1 MARWV
6 QRHLLKSIIFCTTFF
21 LALFIDNKNV
31 VFFALGNSNDLPTL
45 FFLFILLIHMQRA
58 LASRVTW
65 NDEWLMFGCVVG
77 LGEPQAS
84 APLTTGSEFA
94 IKHAY
99 RWCHQTRDGPKIES
113 RASMNRNCFFF
124 EKNINEFTTFLNV
137 KVHDAPKWMNW
148 KKKEISLLL
157 LAPRRQLFFQRT
169 SDYNFTC
176 SMYIKHKLSDS
187 CPRRSFCCLVLLHQ

>member
-124 EKNINEFTTFLNV
+124 RKKYKWIHDLSQRKSTWRAQVNELKEKRNFAASSCASSTAFFSTNERLQFYMQH
-137 KVHDAPKWMNW
+137 VH
-148 KKKEISLLL
+148 
-157 LAPRRQLFFQRT
+157 
-169 SDYNFTC
+169 
-176 SMYIKHKLSDS
+176 
-187 CPRRSFCCLVLLHQ
+187 